1 MSSMV
6 EDAGGFVIISKV
18 RPQNDQENGPE
29 EAQPYSAPAGLPK
42 PVVVFYRGEP
52 EVLGTTQIF
61 SGILLISMGIVLTI
75 VDSKTKFYSGIVILC
90 GIPLWSGI
98 LVKSSLVMNI
108 VSSLAAFCGVS
119 LSAID
124 LGPGF
129 YHVPR
134 FLIGPYCAHY
144 KGDTQCLGDF
154 SPLAICVG
162 TLILFLMLFFLMFC
176 INISTCVFAC
186 KTVCRSS
193 FQEMTVVIYQTTS
206 LNVSDT
212 SRDAPLV
219 STAAL
224 TS

>member
-52 EVLGTTQIF
+52 EVLGFII
-61 SGILLISMGIVLTI
+61 SGKLSVQASVKPTVG
-75 VDSKTKFYSGIVILC
+75 K
-90 GIPLWSGI
+90 
-98 LVKSSLVMNI
+98 VKSSLVMNI

>member
-98 LVKSSLVMNI
+98 LFIISGKLSVQASVKPTVGKVKSSLVMNI

-193 FQEMTVVIYQTTS
+193 FQEMVCY
-206 LNVSDT
+206 
-212 SRDAPLV
+212 
-219 STAAL
+219 
-224 TS
+224 

>member
-52 EVLGTTQIF
+52 EVLG
-61 SGILLISMGIVLTI
+61 
-75 VDSKTKFYSGIVILC
+75 
-90 GIPLWSGI
+90 
-98 LVKSSLVMNI
+98 VKSSLVMNI

-193 FQEMTVVIYQTTS
+193 FQEMVCY
-206 LNVSDT
+206 
-212 SRDAPLV
+212 
-219 STAAL
+219 
-224 TS
+224 